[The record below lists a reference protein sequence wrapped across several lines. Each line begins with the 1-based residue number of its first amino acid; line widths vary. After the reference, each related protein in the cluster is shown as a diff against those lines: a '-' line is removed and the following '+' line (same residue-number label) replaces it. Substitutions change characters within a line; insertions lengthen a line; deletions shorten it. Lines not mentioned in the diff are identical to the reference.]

1 MTSHCKLLG
10 LLTSY
15 QVELLKDL
23 VTLAKTHPQKHWRPK
38 DLGAF
43 RNSHHGTTL
52 KSLEA
57 KGYVE
62 SLDLSKGLLRPAY
75 GYRAT
80 PEGQAAYEEF
90 RLLADVLPESVMG
103 FERERLHA
111 QMARQVAFS

>member
-23 VTLAKTHPQKHWRPK
+23 VTLAKTHPQKYWRPK

-52 KSLEA
+52 RTLESR
-57 KGYVE
+57 GFIE
-62 SLDLSKGLLRPAY
+62 SVNLSKGTLRPGY

-80 PEGQAAYEEF
+80 AEGIRVYEEF
-90 RLLADVLPESVMG
+90 RLLADIVPEAVMG
-103 FERERLHA
+103 FERERRHA
-111 QMARQVAFS
+111 AMARQVAFS